1 MIHDAAHPDVN
12 LIWGVAY
19 DENLKDEMVVT
30 VIATGFETTKDLI
43 MERIGKDSEARE
55 TVPPSA
61 AEAKQEEAAEAPIQQ
76 AEASPK
82 SEYRFKDED
91 DDDKYLEDLLN
102 MFRRKK

>member
-1 MIHDAAHPDVN
+1 MSR
-12 LIWGVAY
+12 
-19 DENLKDEMVVT
+19 
-30 VIATGFETTKDLI
+30 IA
-43 MERIGKDSEARE
+43 KDSEARE

-61 AEAKQEEAAEAPIQQ
+61 DGAKQEEDAEAPIQQ
-76 AEASPK
+76 ADASPK

>member
-1 MIHDAAHPDVN
+1 MASSSRGQRRESSS
-12 LIWGVAY
+12 W
-19 DENLKDEMVVT
+19 EM
-30 VIATGFETTKDLI
+30 ETRPWVRRAD
-43 MERIGKDSEARE
+43 RIGKDSEARE

-61 AEAKQEEAAEAPIQQ
+61 AEAKQEEDAEAPIQQ